1 MADILE
7 EIVAHKRIEVAL
19 FKEALPER
27 DIHQLVE
34 SHMEQHPH
42 VPSMRQA
49 LMKAPVG
56 IIAEFKRKSPSKG
69 WINQAAQATDI
80 PLAYQQNGAAALSI
94 LTDEMYFGGND
105 KFVRQAREAGVKI
118 PVLYKNFVIDEYQ
131 LFQARLCGASAVL
144 LIAADLK
151 RAQCK
156 TLLHIAHELQL
167 EVLLEMHSEHE
178 TQYAELEPDMCG
190 INNRN
195 LGTFVTDVQNSFR
208 LASRLPTN
216 SCKVSESG
224 ISQPETV
231 KALQLAGFNGFL
243 MGERFMATPQP
254 GQALKLFIDA
264 VKGNAA
270 IGNAMKGDA
279 VKGC

>member
-34 SHMEQHPH
+34 RHIEQHPH

-151 RAQCK
+151 KAQCK
-156 TLLHIAHELQL
+156 ALLRMAHELQL

-195 LGTFVTDVQNSFR
+195 LGTFVTDVQNSFL
-208 LASRLPTN
+208 LASRLPTS

-243 MGERFMATPQP
+243 MGERFMGTPQP

-264 VKGNAA
+264 VKG
-270 IGNAMKGDA
+270 
-279 VKGC
+279 C

>member
-34 SHMEQHPH
+34 RHIEQHPH

-118 PVLYKNFVIDEYQ
+118 PVLYKNFVIDEY
-131 LFQARLCGASAVL
+131 
-144 LIAADLK
+144 
-151 RAQCK
+151 
-156 TLLHIAHELQL
+156 
-167 EVLLEMHSEHE
+167 
-178 TQYAELEPDMCG
+178 
-190 INNRN
+190 
-195 LGTFVTDVQNSFR
+195 
-208 LASRLPTN
+208 
-216 SCKVSESG
+216 
-224 ISQPETV
+224 
-231 KALQLAGFNGFL
+231 
-243 MGERFMATPQP
+243 
-254 GQALKLFIDA
+254 
-264 VKGNAA
+264 
-270 IGNAMKGDA
+270 
-279 VKGC
+279 